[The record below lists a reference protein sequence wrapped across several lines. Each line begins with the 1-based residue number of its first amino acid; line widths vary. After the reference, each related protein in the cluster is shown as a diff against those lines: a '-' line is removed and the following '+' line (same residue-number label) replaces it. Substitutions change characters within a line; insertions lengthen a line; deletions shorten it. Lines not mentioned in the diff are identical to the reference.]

1 MISVAF
7 DLRDPVRSGIARV
20 ARSLAESLARRVEQD
35 SPRRV
40 SLTFCGP
47 VGQMEA
53 LGVRSWSRDPI
64 RLVDWPAGRH
74 SLRAQAQWRR
84 VNHAVG
90 NAVWFFPH
98 WDAPWYALPRRYVA
112 TVYDLT
118 LIRVPGAT
126 TNTRRHMTAWW
137 MRNTVRHAARI
148 VVPSRY
154 TADDLAALVPD
165 AAARMRVVPAGVDSC
180 FLAAPS
186 PLPGA
191 IQSFVAAGPCMLS
204 VGNRKPH
211 KNLMMGVHMLARIP
225 GLRWVVMGEWFEPW
239 EQVAA
244 AAAKAGVTERMLVLE
259 PQSDEVL
266 RGLYHS
272 ATCLL
277 FPSRSEG
284 FGLPVAEAAACG
296 LPVVCS
302 TAGSLPEVGGTCATY
317 CNPDD
322 IDAFEAAVRAIVA
335 PPRRQSQVCIDRA
348 RRMTWAASAGQ
359 LLEIL
364 EEVA

>member
-1 MISVAF
+1 M
-7 DLRDPVRSGIARV
+7 
-20 ARSLAESLARRVEQD
+20 ESL
-35 SPRRV
+35 
-40 SLTFCGP
+40 
-47 VGQMEA
+47 
-53 LGVRSWSRDPI
+53 GVHGWSRHPI

-84 VNHAVG
+84 VNRAVG
-90 NAVWFFPH
+90 DAVWFFPH
-98 WDAPWYALPRRYVA
+98 WDAPWYSLPRRYVA

-118 LIRVPGAT
+118 LIRVRGAT
-126 TNTRRHMTAWW
+126 TNSRRHVTEWW
-137 MRNTVRHAARI
+137 MKNTVCHASRI
-148 VVPSRY
+148 VVPSHY
-154 TADDLAALVPD
+154 TARDLAALVPQ
-165 AAARMRVVPAGVDSC
+165 AAERMRVVPAGVD
-180 FLAAPS
+180 PS
-186 PLPGA
+186 FFSVPAPLPHP
-191 IQSFVAAGPCMLS
+191 IQRFVEAGPCMLS

-211 KNLMMGVHMLARIP
+211 KNLIVGVHMLARIP
-225 GLRWVVMGEWFEPW
+225 ALRWVVMGEWYEPW
-239 EQVAA
+239 QQVADA
-244 AAAKAGVTERMLVLE
+244 AARMGVADRLLVLD

-266 RGLYHS
+266 CALYHS

-284 FGLPVAEAAACG
+284 FGLPAAEAAACG

-317 CNPDD
+317 CDPDD

-335 PPRRQSQVCIDRA
+335 SPRRQSDACIDRA
-348 RRMTWAASAGQ
+348 RRMTWDASANQ